1 MLMNMKQRKIEI
13 TGNKKYTAT
22 VFFQRGGGGGGG
34 GRWGNIK
41 AIFLSKILSISPFL
55 KSNKASFSL
64 RRLTQLELL

>member
-1 MLMNMKQRKIEI
+1 MVMYANEYETKENRNYRKQKIYC
-13 TGNKKYTAT
+13 NC
-22 VFFQRGGGGGGG
+22 FFSRGEG